1 MEPLASKIRPK
12 TLDEI
17 IGQKHLIGPN
27 MVLRNMIESG
37 RLMNMI
43 FYGPPGTGKTTVARI
58 IANLT
63 DRKFISLNGS
73 LDSLK
78 DLRGALDE
86 TETLMGY
93 KGIVI
98 YIDEIHMFNKRNQQI
113 LLDYM
118 ESGRI
123 VLIGSTTE
131 NPHFAVFKAL
141 VSRAIILE
149 FKTLDLK
156 DIKDGIKRSI
166 EIYKDLNNIDSVK
179 IDDRVLNFIS
189 SRSGG
194 DLRKAINFLEVILIS
209 KELDEEKSIE
219 VSLEDAESL
228 LQTKIINFDTDGDSH
243 YDLLSAFQKSIRGS
257 DENAALI
264 YLALLLK
271 GGDIQSVIRRLLV
284 ITSEDIG
291 LANPQA
297 SMMVK
302 SLTDSSLQLGLPE
315 ARIPLAQAVILLATS
330 PKSNSVI
337 TSIDSANKAIDSGT
351 NLEIPD
357 YLKDAHYSGAKTFD
371 RKGTYKYPHNYKNN
385 YVKASYMPKELEGK
399 VFYKH
404 GDNKYEKA
412 ILNYWKPIK
421 EGKYN
426 KKE

>member
-1 MEPLASKIRPK
+1 MEPLANKIRPQS
-12 TLDEI
+12 LDEI
-17 IGQKHLIGPN
+17 IGQKHLIGQN
-27 MVLRNMIESG
+27 RVLRNMIESG

-63 DRKFISLNGS
+63 DRRFISLNGS

-78 DLRGALDE
+78 DLRSALDE

-149 FKTLDLK
+149 FKTLDLQ
-156 DIKDGIKRSI
+156 DIKDGINRSI
-166 EIYKDLNNIDSVK
+166 EIYKDLNNVDEIKV
-179 IDDRVLNFIS
+179 DDRVLNFIS

-194 DLRKAINFLEVILIS
+194 DLRKAINSLELILIS
-209 KELDEEKSIE
+209 KEKDNLKSIDI
-219 VSLEDAESL
+219 SLEDAENI
-228 LQTKIINFDTDGDSH
+228 LQSKIINFDTDGDSH

-297 SMMVK
+297 SMIVK
-302 SLTDSSLQLGLPE
+302 ALTDSALQIGLPE
-315 ARIPLAQAVILLATS
+315 ARIPLAEAVIFLATC

-337 TSIDSANKAIDSGT
+337 TAIDSANSAVEKGT

-357 YLKDAHYSGAKTFD
+357 YLKDAHYSGAKSFD
-371 RKGTYKYPHNYKNN
+371 RKGSYRYPHNYKNN
-385 YVKASYMPKELEGK
+385 YVEAIYMPKELEGK

-404 GDNKYEKA
+404 GENKYEKA
-412 ILNYWKPIK
+412 TLNYWKAIK
-421 EGKYN
+421 EE
-426 KKE
+426 KK